1 MLRRHGVSN
10 IEEEGAGS
18 PHTCRRLTSVLGK
31 QICVGATGIFTNNV
45 IDNSFTTYYNILDF
59 EFVREAMNHTS

>member
-10 IEEEGAGS
+10 IEEDGGGESTHMS
-18 PHTCRRLTSVLGK
+18 PTDILGK
-31 QICVGATGIFTNNV
+31 QICVGATGIFANNV
-45 IDNSFTTYYNILDF
+45 IDNSFTTYYKILDF